1 LDARKKERLLPA
13 EGASMGTSEK
23 RSTSVTVKEISKVA
37 IIEIVGS
44 LYLERGAPELRE
56 ATREALK
63 AGLRMILVDLRR
75 TDVIDSGGIGE
86 LVASKWAAVDRG
98 GDLGLLAPSPKVHA
112 ALELVHLHYI
122 LKVYDSEQSALKAL
136 G

>member
-1 LDARKKERLLPA
+1 
-13 EGASMGTSEK
+13 MGTHET
-23 RSTSVTVKEISKVA
+23 RSTSVNVRKVGKVA

-56 ATREALK
+56 ATHEALK
-63 AGLRMILVDLRR
+63 SGMRMILVDLRR
-75 TDVIDSGGIGE
+75 TDLIDSGGIGE
-86 LVASKWAAVDRG
+86 LVASKWAAVERG